1 MHASWRQKVRP
12 MVGNTITTSNLMVTV
27 CFGMRV
33 VSGNIV
39 GPSETFTQDHFV
51 GIVSSDP
58 RKQAQTELTG
68 RSNPAHGQ
76 LTLPQRA
83 ESGQQNEA

>member
-1 MHASWRQKVRP
+1 VPP
-12 MVGNTITTSNLMVTV
+12 MVRNTIATSNLMVTV

-51 GIVSSDP
+51 GLVSSDP
-58 RKQAQTELTG
+58 KKQAQKELTG
-68 RSNPAHGQ
+68 RSNRAHGQ
-76 LTLPQRA
+76 LALPQRA
-83 ESGQQNEA
+83 ESGRQNEA

>member
-1 MHASWRQKVRP
+1 MYASLREKVPP
-12 MVGNTITTSNLMVTV
+12 MVRNTIATSNLMVTV

-51 GIVSSDP
+51 GLVSSDP
-58 RKQAQTELTG
+58 KKQAQAELTG
-68 RSNPAHGQ
+68 RSNSAHGQ
-76 LTLPQRA
+76 LALPQRA
-83 ESGQQNEA
+83 ESGQQNEV